1 MEGIDNEKLL
11 LEIVQLLRRMLAA
24 DTARAADRLAFA
36 KLLHHILVMADDYLC
51 DDNDLSRKAKG
62 KYLDR

>member
-1 MEGIDNEKLL
+1 MEERDTEKLL
-11 LEIVQLLRRMLAA
+11 REIVQLLRRQIAA
-24 DTARAADRLAFA
+24 DTTRAADRLAFA